1 MNDDDNKMMLKQIL
15 PLVRLEKIVWNN
27 SNECYAYIDGEEV
40 PIHFETPEGQVIIDP
55 KYTPKVDKVTEFL
68 KYGVDKLDDTEN

>member
-55 KYTPKVDKVTEFL
+55 KYTPKVDKATEFL